1 MKRSPLPDGVTGP
14 FSVAAARD
22 AGVPASR
29 LRASDLRTPFRGV
42 RTLHTDTSDDARASV
57 RRRVR
62 EYAEVMPASQF
73 FCLATACVLWGGPI
87 PPGLLRHRDGAG
99 GLVERPLDVGVFLP
113 DRASRTQG
121 VRGRSIAPG
130 WAEVV
135 TAPVDGIRLTS
146 PASTWAMMGQV
157 LSEDELVILG
167 DALVRMPERDA
178 DPPPLAT
185 IDDLR
190 RAVEVGRRP
199 GVLRIREALPL
210 VRTRA
215 WSPQETRTRL
225 VLVRDGGLPE
235 PELNWPVLV
244 GGHLVAN
251 IDLAYPDFLLGFE
264 YDGEHH
270 MTDAEQ
276 WAKDIRRAEMLADL
290 GWSIMRVT
298 KRDLDTLRGPF
309 IARVRSRVLG
319 AVRRHSM

>member
-1 MKRSPLPDGVTGP
+1 MPAP
-14 FSVAAARD
+14 FSVADARS

-29 LRASDLRTPFRGV
+29 LRASDLHAPFRGM
-42 RTLHTDTSDDARASV
+42 RTFHAEDPDDAPGSV
-57 RRRVR
+57 FRRVQ

-73 FCLATACVLWGGPI
+73 FCLATACVLWRAPI
-87 PPGLLRHRDGAG
+87 PPGLMRRRDASGAF
-99 GLVERPLDVGVFLP
+99 VESPLDVGVFLP
-113 DRASRTQG
+113 DRASRRRG

-130 WAEVV
+130 WADVV

-167 DALVRMPERDA
+167 DALVRMPQRDA

-185 IDDLR
+185 VDELR
-190 RAVEVGRRP
+190 RAAEVGRRP
-199 GVLRIREALPL
+199 GVLRIREALPFI
-210 VRTRA
+210 RTRS
-215 WSPQETRTRL
+215 WSPQETRMRL

-244 GGHLVAN
+244 DRAVVAN
-251 IDLAYPDFLLGFE
+251 IDLAYPDLMLGLE

-270 MTDAEQ
+270 MTDAAQ
-276 WAKDIRRAEMLADL
+276 WAKDIRRLEMLADL

-298 KRDLDTLRGPF
+298 KRDLDSLRGPF

-319 AVRRHSM
+319 IRRRSS